1 MLQKLNTRIGVVT
14 TMVAMLVVGMATNA
28 FAAADSTVTGPI
40 TDAASSFKDT
50 FMAVAVV
57 GLGIGASL
65 YALRRGW
72 KLVKSF
78 SR

>member
-1 MLQKLNTRIGVVT
+1 VDNIKSRIGLVLGA
-14 TMVAMLVVGMATNA
+14 VAALIVLGATGA
-28 FAAADSTVTGPI
+28 SAAADTAVVTPI
-40 TDAASSFKDT
+40 TDAAASFKDT

-72 KLVKSF
+72 KLVKGF